1 MPTHSYMEM
10 VCFNGGTFIQFVRCS
25 ILKLHIVWNLN
36 QKNSTNPNCEAM
48 DQQKVLIG
56 VENLQVNSHFLQSTF

>member
-1 MPTHSYMEM
+1 M
-10 VCFNGGTFIQFVRCS
+10 VVLSSNLIS

-36 QKNSTNPNCEAM
+36 QKKSTNPNCKEI

-56 VENLQVNSHFLQSTF
+56 VENLQVNSHFLQFTF